1 MLPRWAALIPDFPGM
16 KLAGLSARFFCA
28 YLKAKVN
35 LGKLIGDSCSTML
48 YQYRLTGGLVE
59 VVSKHGDG
67 ILMCVDSQDE
77 VLYIEESDLT
87 PHLEATNEKIR
98 TEERLTAELEAE
110 GVRPAK
116 PTTRETFP
124 VDVRI
129 NINTASARQIADALP
144 GVGLKTARDIKDLQ
158 TSMAGEKFQNLEQ
171 LKAIKRIDW
180 NEIFKENL
188 VRVE

>member
-1 MLPRWAALIPDFPGM
+1 
-16 KLAGLSARFFCA
+16 
-28 YLKAKVN
+28 
-35 LGKLIGDSCSTML
+35 ML
-48 YQYRLTGGLVE
+48 YQYKLTGGLVE

-77 VLYIEESDLT
+77 VIYIEEELLA

-98 TEERLTAELEAE
+98 TEERLTAVLESE
-110 GVRPAK
+110 GVKPAK
-116 PTTRETFP
+116 PTNRESFP
-124 VDVRI
+124 LDTRI

-158 TSMAGEKFQNLEQ
+158 MSMPGEKFLKLEQ
-171 LKAIKRIDW
+171 LKSIKRVDW
-180 NEIFKENL
+180 DEIFKDNL

>member
-1 MLPRWAALIPDFPGM
+1 
-16 KLAGLSARFFCA
+16 
-28 YLKAKVN
+28 
-35 LGKLIGDSCSTML
+35 ML
-48 YQYRLTGGLVE
+48 YQYKLTGGIVE

-67 ILMCVDSQDE
+67 IMMCLDAQDE

-98 TEERLTAELEAE
+98 TEERLTAQLESE
-110 GVRPAK
+110 GVKPAK

-158 TSMAGEKFQNLEQ
+158 TSMPGEIGR
-171 LKAIKRIDW
+171 AH
-180 NEIFKENL
+180 
-188 VRVE
+188 V

>member
-1 MLPRWAALIPDFPGM
+1 
-16 KLAGLSARFFCA
+16 
-28 YLKAKVN
+28 
-35 LGKLIGDSCSTML
+35 ML
-48 YQYRLTGGLVE
+48 YQYRQTGGLVE

-77 VLYIEESDLT
+77 VIYVEESELT
-87 PHLEATNEKIR
+87 PHLEATNEKLR
-98 TEERLTAELEAE
+98 TEERLTAQLEAE
-110 GVRPAK
+110 GVRPAR
-116 PTTRETFP
+116 PTTKETFP

-158 TSMAGEKFQNLEQ
+158 TSMPGEKFQRLDQ
-171 LKAIKRIDW
+171 LKSIKRVDW
-180 NEIFKENL
+180 DEIFKENL